1 MNGNPQVFYHE
12 ALVLS
17 NRKDTMNVYEE
28 KLTSDREKALVFHD
42 DEEAQKMATFLED
55 KTTVIINKAEV
66 EPK

>member
-1 MNGNPQVFYHE
+1 MGSIPKVFYHE

-17 NRKDTMNVYEE
+17 TRKDTMNVYEE

-42 DEEAQKMATFLED
+42 DEEAKLMASFLELKSHFLTD
-55 KTTVIINKAEV
+55 KAEV